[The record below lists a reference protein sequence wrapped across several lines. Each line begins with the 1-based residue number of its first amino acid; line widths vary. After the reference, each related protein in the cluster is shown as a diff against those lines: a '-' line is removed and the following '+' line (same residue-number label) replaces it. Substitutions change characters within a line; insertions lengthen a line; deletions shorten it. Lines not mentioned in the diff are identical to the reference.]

1 MANKDKE
8 EKKKRRFFKDFK
20 AELKRVV
27 WPTPKQLLNNTIAVV
42 TIVLVIGLIV
52 FLIDY
57 KPTLS
62 KINEKNILEIKELEK
77 DYKINKC
84 KENGYLPSLKPHC
97 ESMIN
102 KIEILKNKKIPKIS
116 VFSIWLGDMY
126 DRLIDTFGYINTIII
141 LVLYII
147 TIIIFIKI

>member
-1 MANKDKE
+1 M
-8 EKKKRRFFKDFK
+8 
-20 AELKRVV
+20 
-27 WPTPKQLLNNTIAVV
+27 
-42 TIVLVIGLIV
+42 
-52 FLIDY
+52 
-57 KPTLS
+57 
-62 KINEKNILEIKELEK
+62 
-77 DYKINKC
+77 
-84 KENGYLPSLKPHC
+84 KPHC